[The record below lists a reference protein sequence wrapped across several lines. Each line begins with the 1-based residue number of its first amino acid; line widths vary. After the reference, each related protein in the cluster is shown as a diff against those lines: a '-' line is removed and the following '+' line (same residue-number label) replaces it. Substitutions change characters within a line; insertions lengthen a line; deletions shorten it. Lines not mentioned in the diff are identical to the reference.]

1 LLLPALIVVGIVETL
16 GIASITPF
24 LALVAQPQAPQD
36 MHPVL
41 RSLYDGI
48 GFSNGNSFLI
58 FLGSMA
64 MVAIVLSN
72 AFSAFVVY
80 LIHRFGLLQNHRLQ
94 ARLFERYLT
103 QPYAK
108 FATRNTSELGKNIA
122 IEVGEVVDHV
132 LFPILHGTSRLFAIL
147 AIIGLLVAI
156 DPVLAA
162 TVSAALGG
170 LYAGMYVVIQRRL
183 QRHGKERAR
192 VEQVRHQVVAEAFR
206 GIKDVK
212 SGGHERTVLEALVRP
227 SLRHARI
234 STALRVQSALPKY
247 LLEVV
252 AFGSILVIVIYMLA
266 SQGTLEGV
274 LPTLGLYAF
283 ASYRLMPAVQVL
295 YESATQLRFYGTA
308 VDILAADLMPPMESA
323 LPPAV
328 RPSPLPFEEGL
339 ELRDVSF
346 RYEQGDRPSVSGL
359 NLYIP
364 AGSTVALV
372 GPTGCGKS
380 TTVDLILGLLTADTG
395 QVLVDGQE
403 MDAGGWRAWREGLGY
418 VPQQIFLADTT
429 IAKNIAFGV
438 TTDEIDY
445 GAVRHAAKVAQIHD
459 FITSLP
465 EGYETVAGD
474 AGVRLSGGQRQRIGI
489 ARALYRD
496 PHVLIFDEATSALD
510 NKTEQDFYTA
520 LTEETAKKTVILV
533 SHRLSTVRNCDML
546 FMLEHGK
553 VIAQGTYDE
562 LEASNPRFRHF
573 VAEADRGHVAA
584 VASAS

>member
-1 LLLPALIVVGIVETL
+1 
-16 GIASITPF
+16 
-24 LALVAQPQAPQD
+24 
-36 MHPVL
+36 MHPIL
-41 RSLYDGI
+41 LTIYQGI
-48 GFSNGNSFLI
+48 GFTSSNSFLI

-80 LIHRFGLLQNHRLQ
+80 LIHRFGLMQNHRLQ

-103 QPYAK
+103 QPYSK

-122 IEVGEVVDHV
+122 IEVGEVIDHV
-132 LFPILHGTSRLFAIL
+132 LFPIMHGTSRLFASL
-147 AIIGLLVAI
+147 AIIGLLIAI

-162 TVSAALGG
+162 TVTAALGG

-212 SGGHERTVLEALVRP
+212 SGGHERTVLDALVRP
-227 SLRHARI
+227 SLRFARI
-234 STALRVQSALPKY
+234 STAQRVQSALPKY
-247 LLEVV
+247 LLEVI

-295 YESATQLRFYGTA
+295 YESATQLRFYGAA
-308 VDILAADLMPPMESA
+308 VDILAADLMPHTESA
-323 LPPAV
+323 LPPAI
-328 RPSPLPFEEGL
+328 RPVPLPLEDVL
-339 ELRDVSF
+339 ELRDISF
-346 RYEQGDRPSVSGL
+346 RYEQGDRPSVASL
-359 NLYIP
+359 SLSIS

-380 TTVDLILGLLTADTG
+380 TTVDLILGLLTADSG
-395 QVLVDGQE
+395 QILVDGHE
-403 MDAGGWRAWREGLGY
+403 LDADGWRAWREGLGY

-429 IAKNIAFGV
+429 IAKNIAFGIANG
-438 TTDEIDY
+438 EIDH
-445 GAVRHAAKVAQIHD
+445 GAVRHAAKVAQIHE
-459 FITSLP
+459 FISSLP
-465 EGYETVAGD
+465 EGYETVVGD

-489 ARALYRD
+489 ARALYRN
-496 PHVLIFDEATSALD
+496 PQVLIFDEATSALD
-510 NKTEQDFYTA
+510 NQTEQDFYTA
-520 LTEETAKKTVILV
+520 LAAETAKKTVILV
-533 SHRLSTVRNCDML
+533 SHRLSTVRNCDRL
-546 FMLEHGK
+546 FMLDQGR
-553 VIAQGTYDE
+553 VIAQGTYDD
-562 LEASNPRFRHF
+562 LEASNSRFRHF
-573 VAEADRGHVAA
+573 VAEADRGQGAVAA
-584 VASAS
+584 SA